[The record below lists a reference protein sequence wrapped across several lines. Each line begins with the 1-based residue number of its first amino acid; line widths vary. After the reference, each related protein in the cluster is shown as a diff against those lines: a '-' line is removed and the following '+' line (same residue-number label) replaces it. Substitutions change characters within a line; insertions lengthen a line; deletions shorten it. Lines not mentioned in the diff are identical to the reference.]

1 MLLYLIRHT
10 PVVLPDGIC
19 YGSTDVDLAEDWP
32 KRLVH
37 IVHKLPRE
45 AFSDDNLYTSP
56 LKRCHTLAQRLG
68 HNAQSSELLREM
80 DFGNWEGRLW
90 SDISRGE
97 IDEWRNN
104 LEDFP
109 APGGE
114 SLGDVSQRCVR
125 FLEQIEA
132 RQHEKAFV
140 MTHGGVV
147 RCLVAHALGLPLK
160 NAARIHVDFGGVSIL
175 RLEGELLRLE
185 CLNV

>member
-45 AFSDDNLYTSP
+45 AISDDNLYTSP

-104 LEDFP
+104 LEDFR

>member
-45 AFSDDNLYTSP
+45 AISDDNLYTSP

-160 NAARIHVDFGGVSIL
+160 NAARIHVEFGGVSIL
-175 RLEGELLRLE
+175 RLEEELLRLE

>member
-45 AFSDDNLYTSP
+45 AISDDNLYTSP

-160 NAARIHVDFGGVSIL
+160 NAARIHVACGGVSIL
-175 RLEGELLRLE
+175 RREGELLRLE